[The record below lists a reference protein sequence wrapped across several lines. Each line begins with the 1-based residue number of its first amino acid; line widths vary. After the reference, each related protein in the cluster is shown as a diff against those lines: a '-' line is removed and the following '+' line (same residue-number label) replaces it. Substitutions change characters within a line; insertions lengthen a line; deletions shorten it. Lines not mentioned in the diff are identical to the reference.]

1 MIFLANNQIKTLPL
15 DFFKLSNLTVL
26 SLRAPLSLFLFFAS
40 CTDGLSVGNNSLESL
55 PPEIAQLSALKDL
68 DVVNNNLRFLPAEMT
83 NMTLTNLNVH
93 TNPWH
98 PDPAYP
104 ATRDASKGVEGTT
117 RVHFCV
123 PPLREV
129 VLRYLLTPSSTNQ
142 QRLLA
147 PTTPRLQQLTTLED
161 RFQLPLQEGA
171 LTPTDAELFARLAPT
186 AVSAPRRHAF
196 SRATTSGVGTLF
208 PSPNLLPNSESERR
222 NRLRSSRADDAAVN
236 DQQKSIGRCPS
247 PRHHS
252 GVAAQQATAI
262 TTMTWARLGPPFV
275 LPAEE
280 RYTWV
285 TELAGVRV
293 GETIGGVP
301 LLWRGCGRSCLDFLD
316 GVGTN
321 YPASVAAAPAAGVQ
335 DENKEDPRQGS
346 DGDEVLW
353 TDV

>member
-1 MIFLANNQIKTLPL
+1 VRLCLC
-15 DFFKLSNLTVL
+15 FF
-26 SLRAPLSLFLFFAS
+26 FFAS
-40 CTDGLSVGNNSLESL
+40 CTDGLSVGNNSLEFL

-83 NMTLTNLNVH
+83 NMTLTNLKVH

-104 ATRDASKGVEGTT
+104 ATRDASKGVESTT

-129 VLRYLLTPSSTNQ
+129 VLRYLLTPSSTSQ
-142 QRLLA
+142 QRLSA
-147 PTTPRLQQLTTLED
+147 PTTPRVQQPTTLED
-161 RFQLPLQEGA
+161 HFQLPLQEGA

-208 PSPNLLPNSESERR
+208 PSASLLPNSELERR

-236 DQQKSIGRCPS
+236 EQQKIIGRCPS

-262 TTMTWARLGPPFV
+262 TTTTWARLGPPFV

-301 LLWRGCGRSCLDFLD
+301 LLWRGCGRGCLAFLD

-321 YPASVAAAPAAGVQ
+321 YPASIAAAPAAGVQ
-335 DENKEDPRQGS
+335 EENKEDPRRRD
-346 DGDEVLW
+346 DGDEALW